1 MAFEVEATSRLQ
13 VNGRDLGIINAT
25 DLPTDRIAADASLRE
40 VANQLGRWVEDGRRG
55 NGQGSLFNRNAYTPP
70 NNPYDEMRSARH
82 AVRYD
87 SIVSGVQ
94 ETTEAFAFQGVK
106 WEGEDPD
113 EADIFNQLARI
124 QNLDAVVRTM
134 WREEFTYG
142 QFVAAK
148 LWGWTELTVRGKT
161 KNGNKRKR
169 KVRVWAPLQI
179 RILDSLKIVPAGVG
193 PLGGETLCWQATQGE
208 VGAYQEAF
216 RGEKIDPLM
225 TTFFQGT
232 YNPDYDE
239 TNELAKIGVDPAK
252 LLAMN
257 PDWVFRHTMTKPDY
271 ERFSDVR
278 LKSLFTLLD
287 LKRSL
292 IEADRAMLI
301 GAAKYILLIRKGEKD
316 APALPEEMANLQENY
331 QFIAKLPVIISDH
344 RLSID
349 IIAPK
354 TDMTLNED
362 KYQTLDSRILARLLG
377 TLTIGSKGRGSDDQS
392 SLSYTVAKVMENR
405 RHMLKRTLENQLAWA
420 VVTHPKNAGVFET
433 TPSLVYTPRNIAL
446 SMEQSYAQA
455 LLSLRTSRELS
466 RETILEFFGLDQS
479 TEAQRMQ
486 IEEEFYDDIFKTQ
499 VPYAAQGVGG
509 VPPENTPGDVVD
521 GETEDKAIPPAKAPA
536 KKAPAKAVEP
546 PAVSGARGG
555 RPVGGGQ
562 SKRSP
567 AAIAKPKTGA
577 GNPKTG
583 S

>member
-1 MAFEVEATSRLQ
+1 MSFEVEATSSLQ
-13 VNGRDLGIINAT
+13 VNGRDLGVINTT
-25 DLPTDRIAADASLRE
+25 DIPTDIVADSSQLRE
-40 VANQLGRWVEDGRRG
+40 IASTLGRWVEEGRSRG
-55 NGQGSLFNRNAYTPP
+55 SSSGSLFNRNAYSPP

-87 SIVSGVQ
+87 SIVAGVQ

-124 QNLDAVVRTM
+124 QNLDATVRKM

-148 LWGWTELTVRGKT
+148 LWGWAELTVRGRT
-161 KNGNKRKR
+161 KSGNKRKR

-208 VGAYQEAF
+208 VGTYQQAF
-216 RGEKIDPLM
+216 KGERIDPLM

-232 YNPDYDE
+232 YIPDYDE

-271 ERFSDVR
+271 ERFTDVR

-287 LKRSL
+287 LKRAL
-292 IEADRAMLI
+292 IEADRALLI

-316 APALPEEMANLQENY
+316 TPALPEEMQNLQENY

-377 TLTIGSKGRGSDDQS
+377 TLTIGSKGRGSDDQQ

-405 RHMLKRTLENQLAWA
+405 RHMLKRTLEFELAHA
-420 VVTHPKNAGVFET
+420 IVTHPKNAGVFET
-433 TPSLVYTPRNIAL
+433 SPSLVYTPRNIAL

-455 LLSLRTSRELS
+455 LLALRTSRELS
-466 RETILEFFGLDQS
+466 RETILEFFGMDQA

-486 IEEEFYDDIFKTQ
+486 LEEEFYDDIFKTQ
-499 VPYAAQGVGG
+499 VPYSAA
-509 VPPENTPGDVVD
+509 PGDPNAPVD
-521 GETEDKAIPPAKAPA
+521 GEVEDKALPAAPAKAPA
-536 KKAPAKAVEP
+536 KKAVEP

-562 SKRSP
+562 SKQSP

-577 GNPKTG
+577 GNPKT
-583 S
+583 